1 MGKKELQDFIKT
13 KKESF
18 EKKKVDWN
26 EIKKRWLKKLDE
38 LYENIEIWF
47 KDLKDSG
54 DISINYSDIN
64 LNEENLGIYTA
75 KKMII
80 TIYNEQVLLE
90 PIGTLLIGAKG
101 RVDMIGKNGKVKIVL
116 APKLSKAP
124 SIKISVPT
132 DEKKKKAEREIPI
145 ETSWKLAKR
154 LPDMTYEELTS
165 DSFSDAVR
173 EVIGA

>member
-1 MGKKELQDFIKT
+1 MGKKELQEFIKT

-18 EKKKVDWN
+18 ERKKVDWI
-26 EIKKRWLKKLDE
+26 EIKKIWLKKLDE
-38 LYENIEIWF
+38 LYENIETWF
-47 KDLKDSG
+47 QDLKDAG

-80 TIYNEQVLLE
+80 TIYNEQVVLE
-90 PIGTLLIGAKG
+90 PVGAILIGAKG
-101 RVDMIGKNGKVKIVL
+101 RVDMSGKNGKVKIVL
-116 APKLSKAP
+116 APKHSKAP
-124 SIKISVPT
+124 SIKMSVPV
-132 DEKKKKAEREIPI
+132 

-154 LPDMTYEELTS
+154 LPDMTYEELNS